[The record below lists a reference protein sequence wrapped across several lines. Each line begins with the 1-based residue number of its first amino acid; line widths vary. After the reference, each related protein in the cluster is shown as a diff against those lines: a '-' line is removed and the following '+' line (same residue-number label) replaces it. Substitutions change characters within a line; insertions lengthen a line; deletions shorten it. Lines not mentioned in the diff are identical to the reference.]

1 MVTVLAG
8 STLTLRCPGDES
20 LVLISLAEVRAEFVA
35 QLPPVPVLSL
45 DGPGTRRY
53 GILELVSSAG
63 VTWVEA
69 ELRDGLLTVSG
80 DPDTD
85 VVQRRGAARKAGTYP
100 ATGTVQ
106 LDAEPGRRLV
116 KVSGRV
122 EDVSTTGL
130 LVRATGPDSA
140 HLPAGIV
147 RTLLHISMPWGDMS
161 AAVIPVEQRADQ
173 LRGTYEWIDPVDA
186 AALREYCRVPSAG
199 G

>member
-1 MVTVLAG
+1 MVTVPAG
-8 STLTLRCPGDES
+8 STLTLRCPGEPG
-20 LVLISLAEVRAEFVA
+20 LVLISLAEVRAEFVGR
-35 QLPPVPVLSL
+35 LPPVPVLSL

-85 VVQRRGAARKAGTYP
+85 VVQRRGAARRPGAYA
-100 ATGTVQ
+100 ATGTAQ

-116 KVSGRV
+116 KVSGQV

-130 LVRATGPDSA
+130 LLRASGPVSA
-140 HLPAGIV
+140 HLPAGVV
-147 RTLLHISMPWGDMS
+147 RTLLHISMPWGDMT
-161 AAVIPVEQRADQ
+161 AAVTPVEQRADQ
-173 LRGTYEWIDPVDA
+173 LRGTYEWIDPADA
-186 AALREYCRVPSAG
+186 AALQEYCRVPSADG
-199 G
+199 